1 MGLISRVSS
10 RTYRFYKIKMTTE
23 LEQYQIQL
31 EQVELALSQDQGNE
45 ELKALK
51 EDLLQV
57 IELAQDLE
65 EAEKQEKSKKLAEK
79 TETKDT
85 ERDKLVNKWQPGKKV
100 LAPWSKD
107 GHFYRAVVDEVL
119 PGSTT
124 VAVTFPDYG
133 EKDLCKLEDL
143 LPDDLAKEDPK
154 DAGGKLESHLK
165 KTGRKDWLTAEKE
178 KRAFKK
184 EKKAAKL
191 KAQIEMGENSKKGW
205 QNFQKTKKSNSGR
218 VGKVGKKDKKQSM
231 FATPDNWKSAVWGS
245 EQKKTEAQKAAT
257 YNARSLIPKQF

>member
-1 MGLISRVSS
+1 
-10 RTYRFYKIKMTTE
+10 MTTE

-65 EAEKQEKSKKLAEK
+65 EAEKQENTKKLAEK

-85 ERDKLVNKWQPGKKV
+85 ERDKLVNKWQPGQKV

-107 GHFYRAVVDEVL
+107 GHFYRAVIDEVL

-124 VAVTFPDYG
+124 VAVTFPDYN
-133 EKDLCKLEDL
+133 EKDLCSLNDL
-143 LPDDLAKEDPK
+143 LPDDLASQEDESNNTGKLSKE
-154 DAGGKLESHLK
+154 AGGKLESHLK
-165 KTGRKDWLTAEKE
+165 KTGRKDWLQAEKE
-178 KRAFKK
+178 KRAYKK

-191 KAQIEMGENSKKGW
+191 KKRCEKHLFRPR
-205 QNFQKTKKSNSGR
+205 NFQIIAFYYKLR
-218 VGKVGKKDKKQSM
+218 FD
-231 FATPDNWKSAVWGS
+231 
-245 EQKKTEAQKAAT
+245 
-257 YNARSLIPKQF
+257 